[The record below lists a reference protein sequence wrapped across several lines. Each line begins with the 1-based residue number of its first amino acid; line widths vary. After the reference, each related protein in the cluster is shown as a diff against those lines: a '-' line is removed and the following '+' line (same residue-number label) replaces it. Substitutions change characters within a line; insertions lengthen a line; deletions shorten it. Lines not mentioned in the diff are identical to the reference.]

1 MMTAMGMVT
10 PPGHETFTE
19 ADLAP
24 PEWEVEARR
33 RSRIDRG
40 ATFAAVLALG
50 VWSGGLVALGA
61 CAAPM
66 VFGLTPY
73 PFSADAMSAA
83 FARFDGIA
91 IGCVVAALGAE
102 AARSFLDLR
111 SPRAPRDRLLARVR
125 RYLGMLAAVGA
136 IVSGTMLTPE
146 IIRLHKG
153 GARRGIGAEGARLA
167 EVHRQA
173 ETLSKGLLVVAVA
186 AIALHV
192 ATVRS
197 AREDEDDDLA
207 AAPLP
212 PGPRP

>member
-1 MMTAMGMVT
+1 MVT

-24 PEWEVEARR
+24 PEWEAQARR
-33 RSRIDRG
+33 RARVDRG
-40 ATFAAVLALG
+40 ATFVAVLGLG
-50 VWSGGLVALGA
+50 LWCGGLVALGA

-102 AARSFLDLR
+102 ATRTFLDLR
-111 SPRAPRDRLLARVR
+111 SPRAPRDRRLARAR
-125 RYLGMLAAVGA
+125 RYLGMLAAAGA

-146 IIRLHKG
+146 IVRLHKSG
-153 GARRGIGAEGARLA
+153 VRRGVGPEGAHLA
-167 EVHRQA
+167 AVHKQA
-173 ETLSKGLLVVAVA
+173 ESLSKGLLVAAVA
-186 AIALHV
+186 TLALHI
-192 ATVRS
+192 ATIRS
-197 AREDEDDDLA
+197 ARDDEDDDA

-212 PGPRP
+212 PGPRQ